1 MGAPGAVQGHR
12 PASDHGRDQPHA
24 QGRAGR
30 SVLGRRP
37 VNAQALPGVQQAA
50 WHYRRLLWRRTGL
63 VAGLAVLLLVSVL
76 SDLASG
82 ASGMSLGRLVQG
94 LFDPATLSA
103 TERVIIWNV
112 RLPYALMAV
121 LVGTALSLA
130 GAEMQAILD
139 NPLASPFTLGVSSSA
154 ALGASLA
161 IAYPLSIAWMTAG
174 VQVTVMAFVFAC
186 LSVVVLQAMSRL
198 RGAGVESLVLF
209 GIALVF
215 SCNALVSLLQLLAT
229 EDVLQQLVFWTMGS
243 LARADW
249 NKLGI
254 LAVVVALVLPFS
266 LRAAPAMTL
275 LRMGEDRARSFGV
288 DTRRLRFAS
297 LLRISL
303 LSATAVAFVGT
314 IGFVGLVGPH
324 IARLLVGEDQRFLLP
339 ASALVGALMLS
350 LSSIA
355 SKLIMPGVIVPV
367 GIVTA
372 LVGVPIFV
380 TLVFRRGRKL

>member
-1 MGAPGAVQGHR
+1 M
-12 PASDHGRDQPHA
+12 
-24 QGRAGR
+24 
-30 SVLGRRP
+30 
-37 VNAQALPGVQQAA
+37 NAQALPGVQQAA

>member
-1 MGAPGAVQGHR
+1 MAREGV
-12 PASDHGRDQPHA
+12 
-24 QGRAGR
+24 
-30 SVLGRRP
+30 
-37 VNAQALPGVQQAA
+37 ALAA
-50 WHYRRLLWRRTGL
+50 WRYRRLLWRRALL
-63 VAGLAVLLLVSVL
+63 VAVLAALLLLSVL
-76 SDLASG
+76 GDLASG
-82 ASGMSLGRLVQG
+82 ASGMGLGQLLHGV
-94 LFDPATLSA
+94 FDPATLSA

-121 LVGTALSLA
+121 LVGAALALA

-161 IAYPLSIAWMTAG
+161 IAYPVSVAWLAPS
-174 VQVTVMAFVFAC
+174 VQVTLMAFVFAC
-186 LSVVVLQAMSRL
+186 LSVVLLQAMARL
-198 RGAGVESLVLF
+198 RGAGVQSLVLF

-215 SCNALVSLLQLLAT
+215 SCNAVVSLLQLLAT
-229 EDVLQQLVFWTMGS
+229 EDVLQQLVFWTLGS

-249 NKLGI
+249 NKLALLAGV
-254 LAVVVALVLPFS
+254 LAVVVPFS

-275 LRMGEDRARSFGV
+275 LRMGEERARSFGV
-288 DTRRLRFAS
+288 DTRRLRLAS

-339 ASALVGALMLS
+339 ASALVGALLLS

-355 SKLIMPGVIVPV
+355 SKLILPGVIVPV

-372 LVGVPIFV
+372 LVGVPVFV
-380 TLVFRRGRKL
+380 ALVFRRGRNL

>member
-1 MGAPGAVQGHR
+1 MTALAHEGA
-12 PASDHGRDQPHA
+12 
-24 QGRAGR
+24 
-30 SVLGRRP
+30 
-37 VNAQALPGVQQAA
+37 ALAA
-50 WHYRRLLWRRTGL
+50 WHYRRLLWRRALL
-63 VAGLAVLLLVSVL
+63 VFTLALLLLLSVL
-76 SDLASG
+76 GDLASG
-82 ASGMSLGRLVQG
+82 ASGMGLGQLLHGV
-94 LFDPATLSA
+94 FDPATLSA
-103 TERVIIWNV
+103 TARVIIWNV
-112 RLPYALMAV
+112 RLPYSLMAV
-121 LVGTALSLA
+121 LVGAALALA

-161 IAYPLSIAWMTAG
+161 IAYPLGIAWLAPSA
-174 VQVTVMAFVFAC
+174 QVTVMAFIFAC
-186 LSVVVLQAMSRL
+186 LSVVLLQAMSRL

-229 EDVLQQLVFWTMGS
+229 EDVLQQLVFWTLGS

-249 NKLGI
+249 HKLGM
-254 LAVVVALVLPFS
+254 LALVLGLLLPFS

-350 LSSIA
+350 LSSLV
-355 SKLIMPGVIVPV
+355 SKAILPGVIVPV

-372 LVGVPIFV
+372 LVGVPVFV
-380 TLVFRRGRKL
+380 VLVFRRGRRL

>member
-1 MGAPGAVQGHR
+1 MSAYLQRAGAP
-12 PASDHGRDQPHA
+12 
-24 QGRAGR
+24 
-30 SVLGRRP
+30 
-37 VNAQALPGVQQAA
+37 ALEAA
-50 WHYRRLLWRRTGL
+50 ALSYRRLLLRRSVLVGVLLALL
-63 VAGLAVLLLVSVL
+63 VASVL
-76 SDLASG
+76 ADLASG
-82 ASGMSLGRLVQG
+82 ASGMGLGQLLAG
-94 LFDPATLSA
+94 ILDPDALSA

-121 LVGTALSLA
+121 LVGAALSLA

-139 NPLASPFTLGVSSSA
+139 NPLASPFTLGVSSAA

-161 IAYPLSIAWMTAG
+161 IAYPLAIDWLAPSG
-174 VQVTVMAFVFAC
+174 QVTVAAFVFAC
-186 LSVVVLQAMSRL
+186 LSVLLLQAMSRL

-229 EDVLQQLVFWTMGS
+229 EDVLQQLVFWTLGS
-243 LARADW
+243 LARANW
-249 NKLGI
+249 EKLGI
-254 LAVVVALVLPFS
+254 LSTMLAVLLPFS
-266 LRAAPAMTL
+266 LRAAPGMTL

-288 DTRRLRFAS
+288 DVRRLRYAS

-303 LSATAVAFVGT
+303 LAATAVAFVGT

-324 IARLLVGEDQRFLLP
+324 MARLLVGEDQRFLLP
-339 ASALVGALMLS
+339 ASALVGALLLS

-355 SKLIMPGVIVPV
+355 SKLILPGVIVPV

-372 LVGVPIFV
+372 LVGVPVFV
-380 TLVFRRGRKL
+380 ALVFRRGRRL

>member
-1 MGAPGAVQGHR
+1 M
-12 PASDHGRDQPHA
+12 
-24 QGRAGR
+24 
-30 SVLGRRP
+30 
-37 VNAQALPGVQQAA
+37 NAQALPGVQQAA

-186 LSVVVLQAMSRL
+186 LSVVLLQAMSRL

>member
-1 MGAPGAVQGHR
+1 
-12 PASDHGRDQPHA
+12 
-24 QGRAGR
+24 
-30 SVLGRRP
+30 

-186 LSVVVLQAMSRL
+186 LSVVLLQAMSRL

-254 LAVVVALVLPFS
+254 LALVVALVLPFS

>member
-1 MGAPGAVQGHR
+1 MT
-12 PASDHGRDQPHA
+12 
-24 QGRAGR
+24 
-30 SVLGRRP
+30 
-37 VNAQALPGVQQAA
+37 AQALPGAAQAA
-50 WHYRRLLWRRTGL
+50 WHYRRLLWRRTWL
-63 VAGLAVLLLVSVL
+63 VAGLALLVLLSVL
-76 SDLASG
+76 GDLASG
-82 ASGMSLGRLVQG
+82 ASGMSLGRLLQG
-94 LFDPATLSA
+94 IFDPQTLSA

-112 RLPYALMAV
+112 RLPYTLMAV
-121 LVGTALSLA
+121 LVGAALSLA

-161 IAYPLSIAWMTAG
+161 IAYPLGIAWLAPSA
-174 VQVTVMAFVFAC
+174 QVTVMAFVFAC
-186 LSVVVLQAMSRL
+186 LSVVLLQAMSRL

-229 EDVLQQLVFWTMGS
+229 EDVLQQLVFWTLGS

-249 NKLGI
+249 QKLGI
-254 LAVVVALVLPFS
+254 LALVLALSLPFS

-288 DTRRLRFAS
+288 DTRRLRLAS

-355 SKLIMPGVIVPV
+355 SKVILPGVIVPV

-372 LVGVPIFV
+372 LVGVPVFV
-380 TLVFRRGRKL
+380 VLVFRRGRRL

>member
-1 MGAPGAVQGHR
+1 M
-12 PASDHGRDQPHA
+12 
-24 QGRAGR
+24 
-30 SVLGRRP
+30 
-37 VNAQALPGVQQAA
+37 NAQALPGVQQAA

-161 IAYPLSIAWMTAG
+161 IAYPLTIAWMTAG

-186 LSVVVLQAMSRL
+186 LSVVLLQAMSRL

-254 LAVVVALVLPFS
+254 LALVVALVLPFS
-266 LRAAPAMTL
+266 LRSAPSMTL

>member
-1 MGAPGAVQGHR
+1 MT
-12 PASDHGRDQPHA
+12 
-24 QGRAGR
+24 
-30 SVLGRRP
+30 
-37 VNAQALPGVQQAA
+37 AQALPGVQQAA

-254 LAVVVALVLPFS
+254 LALVVALVLPFS

>member
-1 MGAPGAVQGHR
+1 MT
-12 PASDHGRDQPHA
+12 
-24 QGRAGR
+24 
-30 SVLGRRP
+30 
-37 VNAQALPGVQQAA
+37 AQALPGVQQAA

-186 LSVVVLQAMSRL
+186 LSVVLLQAMSRL